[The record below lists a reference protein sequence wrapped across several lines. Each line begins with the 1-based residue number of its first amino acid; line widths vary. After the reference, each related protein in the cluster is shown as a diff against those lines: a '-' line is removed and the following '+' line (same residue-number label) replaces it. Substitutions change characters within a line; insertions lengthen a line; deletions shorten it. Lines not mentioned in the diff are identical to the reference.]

1 LVFNKCDQLP
11 TGQAEVLCQ
20 RYGAI
25 GISALHPETLRPLI
39 QHLEERL
46 ATLVPADD
54 SSRKSAGSALTIASR
69 P

>member
-39 QHLEERL
+39 RHLEERL
-46 ATLVPADD
+46 ATLVPANDV
-54 SSRKSAGSALTIASR
+54 SQKLLTQARPLASR